1 MLANILEELR
11 RSGGALTAA
20 ELSRALGVERSAL
33 EGMLD
38 LLERKGKLRRAG
50 ECGMLGRPA
59 VCGFPRLDAAACGH
73 CPLARGLPEELA
85 SARCKPPAG

>member
-1 MLANILEELR
+1 MLASILEELR
-11 RSGGALTAA
+11 RGGGGLTAA

-38 LLERKGKLRRAG
+38 LLERKGKLRRAR

-59 VCGFPRLDAAACGH
+59 GCGFPKLDVAACRD
-73 CPLARGLPEELA
+73 CPLARGLPEDLA
-85 SARCKPPAG
+85 PAQGTPPAS